1 MEHSAAGTIGKFVQP
16 IFAPIGFDWKLSV
29 ATITGFAAK
38 EVIVSTLGI
47 LYRAPESEEGGSGT
61 LSDALRADSHWNP
74 LLAFVLMIFTLA
86 IPPCI
91 AAMATIKGELGWRWL
106 GFEFLFLF
114 AVGWLL
120 SFAVFQI
127 GSLAGLGVAA
137 KAAAGGAL

>member
-1 MEHSAAGTIGKFVQP
+1 
-16 IFAPIGFDWKLSV
+16 
-29 ATITGFAAK
+29 
-38 EVIVSTLGI
+38 
-47 LYRAPESEEGGSGT
+47 
-61 LSDALRADSHWNP
+61 
-74 LLAFVLMIFTLA
+74 MIFTLA

-106 GFEFLFLF
+106 LFEFLFLF

-120 SFAVFQI
+120 AFAVFQI